1 MNLVRRQFPQ
11 FATAVRRVVRAL
23 ALIPVV
29 ISFSA
34 FAAEIELPGTY
45 ELISVSVNYLDTG
58 EIIPDIFGKAPK
70 GFVTYGADGRMLAM
84 ITYSNRPKPESI
96 EKTTDEQRI
105 ALYKTMQA
113 YGGTY
118 TFDGKTVRHKV
129 DICWDEVR
137 CGTIVTRDIEQDGDK
152 LIYKTYPAPFSANG
166 RMAVTTLVWRRVK

>member
-1 MNLVRRQFPQ
+1 MKPMKRNDK
-11 FATAVRRVVRAL
+11 L
-23 ALIPVV
+23 ALVV
-29 ISFSA
+29 LTAAIGLAGVGGGAAAPEPNPTGDFDPLSA
-34 FAAEIELPGTY
+34 
-45 ELISVSVNYLDTG
+45 SVRYLDTG
-58 EIIPDIFGKAPK
+58 EVIPDIFGKTPK

-118 TFDGKTVRHKV
+118 TFDGKTVLHKV

-137 CGTIVTRDIEQDGDK
+137 CGTVVARDIEQDGDK
-152 LIYKTYPAPFSANG
+152 LIYKTHPAPFSANG
-166 RMAVTTLVWRRVK
+166 RMAVTILVWRKVK